1 MPRQARLKNNEGGF
15 LIPMVIH
22 LLHDSFCWLLS
33 AVLLLT
39 NGWPVAIQHAH
50 DVGGNPYHH
59 SHREIDFSLRQSSV
73 GEAGAM
79 SGITEHVHLLW
90 LGWEVTL
97 LPMKGCRPS
106 PCPSAAAVGILAQL
120 VEKDSTTLAELEP
133 VAPAV
138 ADTYAPAIVLPLH
151 VAVHI
156 DESVCRVAALP
167 LCATARHLRSGVQL
181 I

>member
-1 MPRQARLKNNEGGF
+1 MIVRF
-15 LIPMVIH
+15 
-22 LLHDSFCWLLS
+22 LHDGVCWLLS

-39 NGWPVAIQHAH
+39 NGWPVAVQHAH

-59 SHREIDFSLRQSSV
+59 SHRENDLSSRQSSV

-79 SGITEHVHLLW
+79 SGITEHIHLLW

-97 LPMKGCRPS
+97 LPTKGCQPS

-120 VEKDSTTLAELEP
+120 VEKDSVVLGEP
-133 VAPAV
+133 EPATPAV

-151 VAVHI
+151 VAVDI
-156 DESVCRVAALP
+156 DESICRVAALP